1 MGTIGENCEMICELL
16 VAVWWYWNGWIGL
29 DRDGI
34 GDYNK
39 WVVVDRLD
47 TIFVHGRLV
56 PRSGGNPALKG
67 GNDDATEAEDG
78 NGGQSRMGL

>member
-1 MGTIGENCEMICELL
+1 MRDSCGCL
-16 VAVWWYWNGWIGL
+16 VVL
-29 DRDGI
+29 ERL
-34 GDYNK
+34 DYNK
-39 WVVVDRLD
+39 GVVVDRLD

-56 PRSGGNPALKG
+56 PRSGGIPALKG